1 MDGETGLLDAE
12 GPLGEGDRGRAVG
25 GMRKTVA
32 FNSINIFL
40 KLLYFIHF
48 IIIQTNEFHYSIFTH
63 MLLLIYFVCMCIMQM
78 ACIA

>member
-1 MDGETGLLDAE
+1 MLDVE
-12 GPLGEGDRGRAVG
+12 GALGEGDRGRAVE
-25 GMRKTVA
+25 GMRKIVP

-40 KLLYFIHF
+40 KLLYLIHF
-48 IIIQTNEFHYSIFTH
+48 VIIQTNEFHYSIFTH